1 MMWACCTAPAVAAMV
16 MTGVSTASASPLGS
30 TINTPFHAPG
40 SPVGGFSGGP
50 GGGLFGGGP
59 GGGPG
64 GGFGGG
70 PGGGGPGGGGPGG
83 HQQSCSK
90 WQLEEWNLNGSNTV
104 DLTYQGSTFT
114 YATTFTQ
121 KGSCLSGI
129 LTDTGITPST
139 LAITGT
145 VNGSKVTFSVTYPT
159 NVQGKRTFTGTISRH
174 GDVSGPLWS
183 ETGTETGTKG
193 PWSLADK
200 AKPACPPSHR
210 HHHSF
215 GGSNECKVV

>member
-1 MMWACCTAPAVAAMV
+1 MMWACCTAPAVAAML
-16 MTGVSTASASPLGS
+16 MTGVSTASASP
-30 TINTPFHAPG
+30 TIFQPPTQQGPP
-40 SPVGGFSGGP
+40 GGF
-50 GGGLFGGGP
+50 FGGQ
-59 GGGPG
+59 GGQ
-64 GGFGGG
+64 GFGGQGFGGQGGQGGQG
-70 PGGGGPGGGGPGG
+70 PG
-83 HQQSCSK
+83 HNHSSCSK
-90 WQLEEWNLNGSNTV
+90 WQLEQWNLNGSNTV
-104 DLTYQGSTFT
+104 DLTYQGSAFT
-114 YATTFTQ
+114 YATTFIQ
-121 KGSCLSGI
+121 KGSCLSGT
-129 LTDTGITPST
+129 LTDTGISPST

-145 VNGSKVTFSVTYPT
+145 VNGSQVTFSVTYPT
-159 NVQGKRTFTGTISRH
+159 TVQGKRTFTGTISRH

>member
-70 PGGGGPGGGGPGG
+70 PGGGPGG

-90 WQLEEWNLNGSNTV
+90 WQLEEWNLNGSNVVT
-104 DLTYQGSTFT
+104 LTFNGGSYSYNVTL
-114 YATTFTQ
+114 TQ
-121 KGSCLSGI
+121 KGSCLTGT
-129 LTDTGITPST
+129 LTDTHASPT
-139 LAITGT
+139 LSLPITGT
-145 VNGSKVTFSVTYPT
+145 VSGSDVVFSVTYPT
-159 NVQGKRTFTGTISRH
+159 NVQKTRTFTGKVSRH
-174 GDVSGPLWS
+174 GAVSGTWA
-183 ETGTETGTKG
+183 ETGTENGTG
-193 PWSLADK
+193 PWSLTTKAD
-200 AKPACPPSHR
+200 PACQTY
-210 HHHSF
+210 HHSF
-215 GGSNECKVV
+215 RGPRECKVK